1 MGEWG
6 MGKEVELRRAR
17 TLIENE
23 GDPVVYHG
31 LKWYHLRKMEG
42 AVKRAVDLLEKDKLI
57 VRWSKKT
64 KDVVRFV
71 D

>member
-1 MGEWG
+1 MGTD
-6 MGKEVELRRAR
+6 VEQRRAR

-23 GDPVVYHG
+23 GDPVVYRG
-31 LKWYHLRKMEG
+31 EKWWYLRQMVG

-71 D
+71 E